1 MSNSKL
7 HLTEGLGHRRILRDD
22 DVAMRIIKFTEGSSW
37 SK

>member
-7 HLTEGLGHRRILRDD
+7 HLTEGLDHMGILRDD
-22 DVAMRIIKFTEGSSW
+22 DVAMRIIKLIEGSSW